1 MSAVKWTLNQQDAI
15 QARKGAVLVSA
26 AAGSGKTAVLV
37 ERVIDMITDPES
49 PVDADRFLVV
59 TYTRAAAAEMKDRIA
74 ARIDE
79 LLKSDPL
86 NKELHRQ
93 QLLLS
98 RAKISTIHSFCSDL
112 AREFFYT
119 LDIPADFRIAEEQE
133 LSILKE
139 TAINNV
145 FESKYI
151 EGDSDFLNTLEA
163 FSSVRDDTA
172 LQNVV
177 LKLYEFL
184 RSHPFPEL
192 WLEEKAAMF
201 DPKLQPNETQW
212 GKVVL
217 SYTAMTVDFMK
228 NISDLSINMLPDEPK
243 LLESKF
249 SESIRNDAEFIDYL
263 KKCVY
268 EENWDNIGFALNNYS
283 FGTLSTP
290 KGYKDNY
297 TKLVIASYRD
307 TIKAIVNDLKS
318 FYNISSEECRR
329 EIGELAPIVKCL
341 FGIMKSF
348 GEEYEMLK
356 KERSVADFSDL
367 EHWTLRLLAENTEQG
382 IVTTNIAKEV
392 SSRFDYV
399 MVDEYQDVND
409 IQDTIFKAVSD
420 NDKKLF
426 VVGDVKQS
434 IYRFRQA
441 MPEIFIRRKNR
452 YKPYSQDNEQYPAKI
467 ILDRNFRSRPGVT
480 DAVNFVFQNLMSE
493 QVGDIDYTE
502 EEMLVPG
509 ATYDSDSGT
518 EVSYHLLGTKN
529 SRNKSKDVDEA
540 RYIGRLINEM
550 KATQYVYEKGEKRKP
565 EYSDFCIL
573 MRGVKDHANIYT
585 EELQKMGI
593 PSVSEI
599 SDSFFERKEIR
610 IMMSLLQ
617 VIDNPVRDI
626 PLAGVMLSPIFGF
639 TPDDLAAIR
648 TSCPRGSMYSAVY
661 HEKQNGNE
669 KVSSFVETLSRFRRI
684 AAELPTDEL
693 INRIY
698 AETSFPE
705 IVSAEKDGEYRKKN
719 LRLLTVYAK
728 SYEES
733 GYRGLGGFVRFIDK
747 LKDRGGEL
755 ESAQRPSYDNGGA
768 VRIMTI
774 HKSKGL
780 EFPFCIV
787 AGLSRKINSD
797 SSEEVLL
804 HNELGIGVKQKDNER
819 FCKYTTMPREAVALE
834 IKRDEMSEELR
845 VFYVALTRA
854 REHLILVTTVSDT
867 AKYLSGVAEKLAFDK
882 RITPYSVSSAKTLGD
897 WAAQCLLVHP
907 CSAQIRKDAGYTG
920 AYSHIKAKPWD
931 IHIVEDITELYKSEQ
946 TEQTQKTEKEN
957 TDVDQSIRDK
967 AKAEYK
973 EHLQSALSAGYK
985 YTELTKIPLKVSAS
999 ALSHRDTEKAFRAV
1013 TKPDFLKDKRISG
1026 AEKGTA
1032 MHTFV
1037 QYCDFEKAVSGIDTE
1052 VQRLSENGFITK
1064 VQADCLDK
1072 DSLKAFFES
1081 DLMKRILSSSNTERE
1096 YRFTVEVPARVCDS
1110 TLSPPYSEE
1119 PIILQGAVDC
1129 MFEEN
1134 GQIVIVDYK
1143 TDRVST
1149 GSELEELYY
1158 EQLNLYKMAVEQIT
1172 GKKVSQCLL
1181 YSFKLDECIVVK
1193 KL

>member
-1 MSAVKWTLNQQDAI
+1 MSAVKWTPNQQNAI
-15 QARKGAVLVSA
+15 EARNGAVLVSA

-37 ERVIDMITDPES
+37 ERVIDMITDPEN
-49 PVDADRFLVV
+49 PIDADRFLVV

-86 NKELHRQ
+86 NKDLHRQ

-145 FESKYI
+145 FERRYI
-151 EGDSDFLNTLEA
+151 DSDSDFLNTLEA
-163 FSSVRDDTA
+163 FSSVRDDSA
-172 LQNVV
+172 LQSVV

-201 DPKLQPNETQW
+201 NPDLRPNETQW

-217 SYTAMTVDFMK
+217 SHTIMTVEFMK
-228 NISDLSINMLPDEPK
+228 NINDLSLKMLPEEPK
-243 LLESKF
+243 LLEAKF
-249 SESIRNDAEFIDYL
+249 GECIRNDAEFISYL
-263 KKCVY
+263 KQCVE
-268 EENWDNIGFALNNYS
+268 EENWDNIGYALDNYS

-297 TKLVIASYRD
+297 TKNVIAAYRD
-307 TIKAIVNDLKS
+307 TIKAIVGDLKK
-318 FYNISSEECRR
+318 FYSISSEECRR

-341 FGIMKSF
+341 FGIIKSF

-367 EHWTLRLLAENTEQG
+367 EHWTLRLLVRSTNNG
-382 IVTTNIAKEV
+382 IVTTDIAKEV

-399 MVDEYQDVND
+399 MVDEYQDVNN

-420 NDKKLF
+420 NDRKLF

-452 YKPYSQDNEQYPAKI
+452 YKPYSSENKQYPAKI
-467 ILDRNFRSRPGVT
+467 ILDRNFRSRKGVT
-480 DAVNFVFQNLMSE
+480 DAVNFVFGNIMSE

-529 SRNKSKDVDEA
+529 SETKNKDIDEA
-540 RYIGRLINEM
+540 HYIGRLINEM
-550 KATQYVYEKGEKRKP
+550 KETNYVYDKGERRKP
-565 EYSDFCIL
+565 EYSDFCVL
-573 MRGVKDHANIYT
+573 MRGVKDHANIYS

-617 VIDNPVRDI
+617 IIDNPVRDI
-626 PLAGVMLSPIFGF
+626 PLAAVMLSPIFGF

-648 TSCPRGSMYSAVY
+648 TNFPRGSLYSAVLG
-661 HEKQNGNE
+661 EVDNGNE
-669 KVSSFVETLSRFRRI
+669 NVSRFVDTLSRFRRM

-719 LRLLTVYAK
+719 LRLLSVYAK

-747 LKDRGGEL
+747 LKERDGEL

-787 AGLSRKINSD
+787 AGLSRKINTD

-804 HNELGIGVKQKDNER
+804 HNELGIGIKQKDNKR

-834 IKRDEMSEELR
+834 IKRNEMSEELR

-867 AKYLSGVAEKLAFDK
+867 TKYLTGIAEKLAFDE
-882 RITPYSVSSAKTLGD
+882 RITPYSVSSAKSLGD

-907 CSAQIRKDAGYTG
+907 DSAQIRTDAGYTG
-920 AYSHIKAKPWD
+920 GYSHIKAKPWD
-931 IHIVEDITELYKSEQ
+931 VHIVEDITELYKSEQ
-946 TEQTQKTEKEN
+946 TGQTHEETQEN
-957 TDVDQSIRDK
+957 TDVDQSLRDK

-973 EHLQSALSAGYK
+973 EHLQRTLSAEYK
-985 YTELTKIPLKVSAS
+985 YAELTKIPLKVSAS
-999 ALSHRDTEKAFRAV
+999 ELSHRETEKTFRAV
-1013 TKPDFLKDKRISG
+1013 SKPDFLKDKKISG
-1026 AEKGTA
+1026 AQKGTA

-1037 QYCDFEKAVSGIDTE
+1037 QYCDFEKAAADIDSE
-1052 VQRLSENGFITK
+1052 VQRLTENGFITS
-1064 VQADCLDK
+1064 VQADCLDN

-1081 DLMKRILSSSNTERE
+1081 DLMNRILSSDNTERE
-1096 YRFTVEVPARVCDS
+1096 YRFTVEIPAGEADK
-1110 TLSPPYSEE
+1110 TLEYPYSEE

-1134 GQIVIVDYK
+1134 GQMVIVDYK
-1143 TDRVST
+1143 TDRVS
-1149 GSELEELYY
+1149 SAEELSQMYSK
-1158 EQLNLYKMAVEQIT
+1158 QLQLYKMAVEQIT
-1172 GKKVSQCLL
+1172 GKTVSQCLL
-1181 YSFKLDECIVVK
+1181 YSFKLGECIEVK